1 MIVTVSLD
9 SNVVYLKDRLN
20 ISTGRMNSYAD
31 KSLDDIITQETKQGN
46 NKATDYE
53 REVFGNADELI
64 ESFQLNNP
72 SNKLNVINSMS
83 EEQKTRLLPLLS
95 DEDMVM
101 GLNFFTQDKVL
112 AMFSQVPSAE
122 AANVALET
130 YSLDKVIAMIPDEQ
144 LEKFFYSSD
153 VNKNQVVKQL
163 QAMPPEVLI
172 QMVEGI
178 TGVESNTDDSMA
190 LIAQISSL
198 PDKQYKETM
207 ANMDPNIQGQVIF
220 QMANDN
226 KKVLEVFDSS
236 AYVGMM
242 QRLQKPE
249 MVKSMVALQTESLQS
264 MVSQL
269 PADLLSVVETQVN
282 TEQLAKFMM
291 SNCKGVLEKL
301 GNR

>member
-1 MIVTVSLD
+1 MTVTVSLD

-31 KSLDDIITQETKQGN
+31 KSLDDIIKEEAKQGN
-46 NKATDYE
+46 TKATDYQ
-53 REVFGNADELI
+53 REVFGSVDELI
-64 ESFQLNNP
+64 KSFKLDNP
-72 SNKLNVINSMS
+72 SNKLNVINSMT
-83 EEQKTRLLPLLS
+83 EEQKTQLLPLLS

-112 AMFSQVPSAE
+112 AMFSQVPSSE

-144 LEKFFYSSD
+144 LEKFFYSDD

-163 QAMPPEVLI
+163 QAMPSESLI

-190 LIAQISSL
+190 LIEQISSL

-207 ANMDPNIQGQVIF
+207 ANMDPNIQGQVVF

-226 KKVLEVFDSS
+226 KKTLEIFDSS

-249 MVKSMVALQTESLQS
+249 MVKSMVALQTQSLQS
-264 MVSQL
+264 MVTQL
-269 PADLLSVVETQVN
+269 PGDLLSVVETQVN
-282 TEQLAKFMM
+282 TEELAKFLM
-291 SNCKGVLEKL
+291 SNCQDVLSKL
-301 GNR
+301 GNK

>member
-1 MIVTVSLD
+1 MTVTVSLD

-31 KSLDDIITQETKQGN
+31 KSLDDIIKEEAKQGN
-46 NKATDYE
+46 TKATDYQ
-53 REVFGNADELI
+53 REVFGSVDELI
-64 ESFQLNNP
+64 KSFKLDNP
-72 SNKLNVINSMS
+72 SNKLNVIKSMT
-83 EEQKTRLLPLLS
+83 EEQKTQLLPLLS

-112 AMFSQVPSAE
+112 AMFSQVPSSE

-144 LEKFFYSSD
+144 LEKFFYSDD

-163 QAMPPEVLI
+163 QAMPSESLI

-190 LIAQISSL
+190 LIEQISSL

-207 ANMDPNIQGQVIF
+207 ANMDPNIQGQVVF

-226 KKVLEVFDSS
+226 KKTLEIFDSS

-249 MVKSMVALQTESLQS
+249 MVKSMVALQTQSLQS
-264 MVSQL
+264 MVTQL
-269 PADLLSVVETQVN
+269 PGDLLSVVETQVN
-282 TEQLAKFMM
+282 TEELAKFLM
-291 SNCKGVLEKL
+291 SNCQDVLSKL
-301 GNR
+301 GNK

>member
-1 MIVTVSLD
+1 MTVSLD

-31 KSLDDIITQETKQGN
+31 KSLDDIIKEEAKQGN
-46 NKATDYE
+46 TKATDYQ
-53 REVFGNADELI
+53 REVFGSVDELI
-64 ESFQLNNP
+64 KSFKLDNP
-72 SNKLNVINSMS
+72 SNKLNVINSMT
-83 EEQKTRLLPLLS
+83 EEQKTQLLPLLS

-112 AMFSQVPSAE
+112 AMFSQVPSSE

-144 LEKFFYSSD
+144 LEKFFYSDD

-163 QAMPPEVLI
+163 QAMPSESLI

-190 LIAQISSL
+190 LIEQISSL

-207 ANMDPNIQGQVIF
+207 ANMDPNIQGQVVF

-226 KKVLEVFDSS
+226 KKTLEIFDSS

-249 MVKSMVALQTESLQS
+249 MVKSMVALQTQSLQS
-264 MVSQL
+264 MVTQL
-269 PADLLSVVETQVN
+269 PGDLLSVVETQVN
-282 TEQLAKFMM
+282 TEELAKFLM
-291 SNCKGVLEKL
+291 SNCQDVLSKL
-301 GNR
+301 GNK

>member
-1 MIVTVSLD
+1 MTVSLD

>member
-1 MIVTVSLD
+1 MTVSLD

-31 KSLDDIITQETKQGN
+31 KSLDDIITQEAKQGN
-46 NKATDYE
+46 TKATDYE

-190 LIAQISSL
+190 LIDQISSL

-291 SNCKGVLEKL
+291 SNCKDVLEKL